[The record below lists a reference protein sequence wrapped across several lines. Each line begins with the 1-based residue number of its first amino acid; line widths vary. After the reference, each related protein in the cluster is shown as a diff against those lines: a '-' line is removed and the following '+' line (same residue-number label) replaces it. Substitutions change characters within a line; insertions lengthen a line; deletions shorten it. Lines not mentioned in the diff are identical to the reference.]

1 MKKNR
6 LVKFYVVIVTSIVI
20 VCVILSNKQLIGAAN
35 PSNKEGPDR
44 ITLTVNGDTK
54 TQIGVTWYTPITTEN
69 SVLMVC
75 ENKGFGKPI
84 LFQAEDSL
92 VNNGVMHK
100 AVATGLEP
108 GTKYYYMV
116 GDMITNIFSEI
127 YSFSTAGNGEFT
139 FINLTDTQAKTKE
152 EAKLSAKTFSEA
164 LKQCPKAAFLLHTG
178 DFVQNG
184 QKEKDW
190 ITMLNTAR
198 STIANITLV
207 PVAGNHEDDTNV
219 FFSHFNLRVDGRQE
233 VSTGVYYSFDYGMAH
248 FVVLNTNESEESG
261 ITKTQL
267 SWMEEDVMKARKNG
281 ARWIILSMHKGLYT
295 TARHAAEK
303 DVVSMR
309 ETLLPLI
316 DKLDIDLVIQ
326 GHDHIY
332 CRTKCLVYDI
342 GGVAGGRV
350 VEPESYKKV
359 VNGLEIEYAKSP
371 KGTYYLLSG
380 TAGKKHYS
388 QIRKTTVF
396 EVTSYLA
403 LFQRSKESTDLQH
416 FSTITISEDTLTVI
430 TYELI
435 NGESPKAI
443 DGFGIDHGINNIN

>member
-6 LVKFYVVIVTSIVI
+6 LITCYAVIVTILMIVF
-20 VCVILSNKQLIGAAN
+20 VVFSNKNRIWAAT
-35 PSNKEGPDR
+35 PSNQEGPDR
-44 ITLTVNGDTK
+44 ITVTVNGDTK
-54 TQIGVTWYTPITTEN
+54 TRIGVTWYTPITTEK

-75 ENKGFGKPI
+75 ENQGFGKPL

-100 AVATGLEP
+100 AVATDLMP

-116 GDMITNIFSEI
+116 GDMVTNTFSEI
-127 YSFSTAGNGEFT
+127 YWFSTAESGEFT
-139 FINLTDTQAKTKE
+139 FVNLTDTQAKTKE
-152 EAKLSAKTFSEA
+152 EAELSAKTFSEA
-164 LKQCPKAAFLLHTG
+164 LKQCPNAAFFLHTG

-184 QKEKDW
+184 HKEKDW

-207 PVAGNHEDDTNV
+207 PVAGNHEDDKNV
-219 FFSHFNLRVDGRQE
+219 FFTHFNLLVDKQQE

-261 ITKTQL
+261 ITEKQL
-267 SWMEEDVMKARKNG
+267 AWMEEDVRKARKNG

-295 TARHAAEK
+295 TARHGAEN
-303 DVVSMR
+303 DVISMR
-309 ETLLPLI
+309 KTLLPLI

-332 CRTKCLVYDI
+332 CRTKCLAYDVN
-342 GGVAGGRV
+342 GVAGGRV
-350 VEPESYKKV
+350 VETEGYKKV
-359 VNGLEIEYAKSP
+359 VNGVVIEYAKSP
-371 KGTYYLLSG
+371 KGTFYLLSG
-380 TAGKKHYS
+380 TAGAKHYP
-388 QIRKTTVF
+388 QLRKTSVF

-403 LFQRSKESTDLQH
+403 LFHRSKESTDLQH
-416 FSTITISEDTLTVI
+416 FSTITIGEETLTVI
-430 TYELI
+430 TYEMI
-435 NGESPKAI
+435 NGGSPKAI
-443 DGFGIDHGINNIN
+443 DGFGIDKN